1 MRPTST
7 STLVVFAHCLHCWLL
22 LSAGQD
28 WITKLGRGE
37 ERVMQVKADQKG
49 LSAGLRA
56 SIKGKVSDQLSK
68 AEESELA
75 DVSLAHGSVALR
87 GLLLAGRFA

>member
-1 MRPTST
+1 MRTAHA
-7 STLVVFAHCLHCWLL
+7 LVAAT
-22 LSAGQD
+22 AGQD

-75 DVSLAHGSVALR
+75 DVSLAHGSVALLR

>member
-1 MRPTST
+1 
-7 STLVVFAHCLHCWLL
+7 
-22 LSAGQD
+22 
-28 WITKLGRGE
+28 
-37 ERVMQVKADQKG
+37 MQVKADQKG

-75 DVSLAHGSVALR
+75 DVSLAHGSVALHVCC
-87 GLLLAGRFA
+87 ADRFA

>member
-1 MRPTST
+1 MKMRTAHA
-7 STLVVFAHCLHCWLL
+7 LVAAT
-22 LSAGQD
+22 AGQD

>member
-1 MRPTST
+1 
-7 STLVVFAHCLHCWLL
+7 
-22 LSAGQD
+22 
-28 WITKLGRGE
+28 
-37 ERVMQVKADQKG
+37 MQVKADQKG

>member
-1 MRPTST
+1 
-7 STLVVFAHCLHCWLL
+7 
-22 LSAGQD
+22 
-28 WITKLGRGE
+28 
-37 ERVMQVKADQKG
+37 MQVKADQKG

-75 DVSLAHGSVALR
+75 DVSLAHGSGALHGTVQAALIGCRVSSWACGRHGTR
-87 GLLLAGRFA
+87 G